1 MMIKVIYP
9 GRFQPM
15 GRHHVAAYEHLVNKF
30 GTDNV
35 YITTSNKV
43 DSTKSPLNFK
53 EKQRIASLHK
63 IPLNKFIRVKD
74 PYTPVEVTKTFS
86 DNDIVLFAVGKKDMQ
101 ENPRFRPG
109 KKKDGSPTY
118 FQNYRSDNLKP
129 FTEHG
134 YLYVIPHQSIS
145 MKDAE
150 MSGTELRKKL
160 ATATETEF
168 KSLMGWF
175 NSKIYSLLR
184 DKFRIDEE
192 VILEGGGAGHMSHPY
207 YHDEDLTFGDMKEI
221 IRRTLSGELNI
232 ENDVTEKTDG
242 QNILITYK
250 DNEVKAARNKTQI
263 KNPIDY
269 EELQLKFRGRGP
281 VERAFMFAMRDL
293 ERALQNVPDTTLSEI
308 FQEGKRFI
316 NLEIIYPET
325 KNVIAYGN
333 QAYLQ
338 FHGLLEFDDNARVV
352 DTFPEYGKKLQRLI
366 ANVNSDVQETF
377 KIIPPKVLQV
387 EKHQD
392 YGNRL
397 IYYINK
403 IEKIQRDFQLDD
415 SDRIGLWYEMWWG
428 EFIDK
433 SFPDLA
439 PESKTKLI
447 QRWTYDNKEYR
458 IDSNLTDDP
467 DYLDDIKSLDK
478 SFVKTQNM
486 KIMEKFQDIFLELGT
501 EVLEN
506 LNDVLAVSKNETIRD
521 IKNNLSSTLKQVQK
535 TGDINLI
542 DKAKIQ
548 LRRLQSAGG
557 IDKVVPIEGLVFVY
571 NGKTYKLTGTFAPV
585 NQILGLLK
593 YVR

>member
-1 MMIKVIYP
+1 
-9 GRFQPM
+9 
-15 GRHHVAAYEHLVNKF
+15 
-30 GTDNV
+30 
-35 YITTSNKV
+35 
-43 DSTKSPLNFK
+43 
-53 EKQRIASLHK
+53 
-63 IPLNKFIRVKD
+63 
-74 PYTPVEVTKTFS
+74 
-86 DNDIVLFAVGKKDMQ
+86 
-101 ENPRFRPG
+101 
-109 KKKDGSPTY
+109 
-118 FQNYRSDNLKP
+118 
-129 FTEHG
+129 
-134 YLYVIPHQSIS
+134 
-145 MKDAE
+145 
-150 MSGTELRKKL
+150 
-160 ATATETEF
+160 
-168 KSLMGWF
+168 
-175 NSKIYSLLR
+175 
-184 DKFRIDEE
+184 
-192 VILEGGGAGHMSHPY
+192 
-207 YHDEDLTFGDMKEI
+207 
-221 IRRTLSGELNI
+221 
-232 ENDVTEKTDG
+232 
-242 QNILITYK
+242 
-250 DNEVKAARNKTQI
+250 
-263 KNPIDY
+263 
-269 EELQLKFRGRGP
+269 
-281 VERAFMFAMRDL
+281 MFAMRDL